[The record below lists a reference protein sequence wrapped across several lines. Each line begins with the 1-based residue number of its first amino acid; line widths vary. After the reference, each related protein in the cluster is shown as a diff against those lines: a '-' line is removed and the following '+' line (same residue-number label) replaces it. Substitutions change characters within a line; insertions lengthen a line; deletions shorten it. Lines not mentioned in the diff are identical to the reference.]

1 MEISLYL
8 THEVQLV
15 SLSVDTPGIYKN
27 IQGIHCVYNTHTPNH
42 YALRW
47 GVLDTTLCDKVCQ
60 WLVAGR
66 WFSPVSST
74 NKTDCHNITEII
86 FEKKNDHL
94 SIVVY
99 YYTYLKTN
107 KIIGKCHIK
116 VNRLYS
122 IQVDRVDIILNVLLL
137 FIIENYFEIIE

>member
-1 MEISLYL
+1 MY
-8 THEVQLV
+8 
-15 SLSVDTPGIYKN
+15 IYMY
-27 IQGIHCVYNTHTPNH
+27 G
-42 YALRW
+42 
-47 GVLDTTLCDKVCQ
+47 
-60 WLVAGR
+60 
-66 WFSPVSST
+66 T
-74 NKTDCHNITEII
+74 NSI
-86 FEKKNDHL
+86 FEKKNDLL

-137 FIIENYFEIIE
+137 TGLYMYIVYFKSRPFHL